1 MIMVQPACGPTRCCL
16 VASLVRLYGCL
27 WHNLRV
33 VCLVASL
40 VYMLMM
46 ASRRPAMGAVG
57 ARWCGRVAL
66 YSALAIARQ
75 GSHSRGPEQLA

>member
-1 MIMVQPACGPTRCCL
+1 MLMIQAICVLR
-16 VASLVRLYGCL
+16 VADLLSWESSPYDYGTARL

-46 ASRRPAMGAVG
+46 GF
-57 ARWCGRVAL
+57 GRVWFA
-66 YSALAIARQ
+66 
-75 GSHSRGPEQLA
+75 

>member
-1 MIMVQPACGPTRCCL
+1 MRAICVLR
-16 VASLVRLYGCL
+16 VADLLSWESSPYDYGTARL

-46 ASRRPAMGAVG
+46 GF
-57 ARWCGRVAL
+57 GRVWFA
-66 YSALAIARQ
+66 
-75 GSHSRGPEQLA
+75 